1 MSGWR
6 DILIGPESSMLETL
20 RVIDD
25 SSLAI
30 ALVVDAER
38 RLIGTVTDGDI
49 RRALLKGHPLSLPVR
64 QIMNT
69 RPISAGQHVPEEEL
83 LFMLSRHSIKH
94 LPITDAAGRVVDLR
108 QIQDLIQ
115 RQHRENWAI
124 VMVGGRG
131 TRLGELTRTVPKPL
145 LKVGDRPLL
154 GTILTRLR
162 RHGIRRV
169 FLAVNHLADQ
179 IRQYVGNGEAF
190 DLEVSYLEENEQ
202 LGTAGAIGLLPARP
216 ALPLIVMNGDLLTSV
231 HFGNLLDFHVAS
243 HRALTVCIRECRFQV
258 PYGVVSARGNDLID
272 IVEKP
277 EQEVFINAGIYVLN
291 PEVTSRVVP
300 GHKTDMPDLIKQVNT
315 EKGGVGC
322 FPLGSFWMDIGRPD
336 DFLRAQAEYQN
347 HFLEPS
353 EAGA

>member
-1 MSGWR
+1 MTAWR
-6 DILIGPESSMLETL
+6 NILIRPDATILETL

-30 ALVVDAER
+30 ALVVETDEK
-38 RLIGTVTDGDI
+38 LVGTVTDGDI
-49 RRALLKGHPLSLPVR
+49 RRALLKGHPLTLPVR

-94 LPITDAAGRVVDLR
+94 LPIIDSQGRVVGLR
-108 QIQDLIQ
+108 RLQDLIQ
-115 RQHRENWAI
+115 RQQRENWAV
-124 VMVGGRG
+124 VMAGGRG
-131 TRLGELTRTVPKPL
+131 TRLGELTRSIPKPL
-145 LKVGDRPLL
+145 LQVGDRPLL

-179 IRQYVGNGEAF
+179 IRQYAGDGAAF
-190 DLEVSYLEENEQ
+190 DLSLSYLEERDV
-202 LGTAGAIGLLPARP
+202 LGTAGALSLLPEKP

-231 HFGNLLDFHVAS
+231 NFGNLLDFHVAS
-243 HRALTVCIRECRFQV
+243 HRAMTVCIREGRFQV
-258 PYGVVSARGNDLID
+258 PYGVVTARGNDLID

-291 PEVTSRVVP
+291 PEVITQIVP
-300 GHKTDMPDLIKQVNT
+300 GRKTDMPDLIKRVH
-315 EKGGVGC
+315 EGKGGVGC

-336 DFLRAQAEYQN
+336 DFLRAQTEYQN
-347 HFLEPS
+347 RFLEPV
-353 EAGA
+353 EDTP